1 MQSIGLD
8 SVSAYTH
15 PAGSRCCCLVC
26 CIIYRS
32 PAVRRVLITPLSY
45 SARQKLSRAR
55 GEFSTL
61 ADPTDAKCAEGSLGR
76 TGDGIEWSLLVHLLL
91 PEVEAESR
99 LAIKRAS
106 KMVFAILGTVLDEAE
121 NDCVHPLI
129 HTFLAF
135 LQSTA
140 SIPGGLDLLEDDV
153 PWPKITGFL
162 NRYLP
167 EVRLGE
173 STL

>member
-1 MQSIGLD
+1 ML
-8 SVSAYTH
+8 
-15 PAGSRCCCLVC
+15 L
-26 CIIYRS
+26 
-32 PAVRRVLITPLSY
+32 LSSLFQFGAISEKETSESY
-45 SARQKLSRAR
+45 LWHAA
-55 GEFSTL
+55 
-61 ADPTDAKCAEGSLGR
+61 DAKCAEGSLGR
-76 TGDGIEWSLLVHLLL
+76 TGDGIEWSLLVDLLL

-99 LAIKRAS
+99 LAIKCAS
-106 KMVFAILGTVLDEAE
+106 KMVFTILGTVLDEAE

-153 PWPKITGFL
+153 PWSKITGFL

-167 EVRLGE
+167 EGVNGYSYHYSE
-173 STL
+173 DSEMAS